1 MQKVLQKSLH
11 FWSETC
17 MNPVFT
23 WYSTLLDFTL
33 TKLFG
38 ILNFTGRKCTR
49 RLWGG
54 GGRTRVNYYFLVGP
68 KDPKISA
75 LTNFFGLIFQS
86 HMKPNEKATFL
97 SKH

>member
-1 MQKVLQKSLH
+1 MQKVLQKFLH

-17 MNPVFT
+17 KNAVFT

-33 TKLFG
+33 TNLLG
-38 ILNFTGRKCTR
+38 ILNFAGRKYTR
-49 RLWGG
+49 RLWA
-54 GGRTRVNYYFLVGP
+54 GGRTRANYFLVGP

-86 HMKPNEKATFL
+86 HMKPNEKAKFL